1 MCAVCSVHDCMCIY
15 ISYMRILTYVYIYI
29 TCIICVI
36 RCVCDLHHIM
46 QWFLCA
52 SPSCWYYFACMT
64 IFKMGVIKHSE
75 NVGFPL
81 APLLSAFSQTVELE
95 DAPRASHPTASD
107 LTGHR
112 TWIGVWCCQKHSF
125 RNYSVTASLRAHC
138 PLRTFLPAWLA
149 FGDQKHCAIIS
160 MALQSIQDD
169 TSR

>member
-15 ISYMRILTYVYIYI
+15 IFYMRILSCIGICIYIYYM
-29 TCIICVI
+29 CDH
-36 RCVCDLHHIM
+36 VCAWDLHHIM

-64 IFKMGVIKHSE
+64 IFEMGVIKHSE

-107 LTGHR
+107 LTGGHGLVCDVAR
-112 TWIGVWCCQKHSF
+112 S
-125 RNYSVTASLRAHC
+125 TASAITHSLHHCVPTAC
-138 PLRTFLPAWLA
+138 PLPSAYLP
-149 FGDQKHCAIIS
+149 
-160 MALQSIQDD
+160 
-169 TSR
+169 